1 MDDLE
6 QDISSDDSSA
16 ALLPDTGGTE
26 DVSQESDI
34 PLIEPPQAQ
43 VQNTNYTSDDPRL
56 MDSLFGT
63 ESSKNPNA
71 IGPETRT
78 GEHALGIGQIMPAT
92 FKQYA
97 KEGEEVFNEQDNKN
111 VSQRVLKDYQS
122 QFGGDIKLALAAYNA
137 GPGTIKNYQKR
148 TRNGTWDE
156 VSAEMEK
163 DNAYE
168 ETRKYVPK
176 ILGNYERKLGTQS
189 PGLQTGPP
197 QQAGALPQG
206 RGTRKE
212 FANTLLQEVSKPD
225 FDTLSPPEQI
235 KTLGTLYGS
244 RKWEPD
250 TYDTVKSTATSI
262 WDTADPEEQPDFSEI
277 VGVPP
282 ITPSDQNVD
291 KSVDDWKTMAMQKVI
306 KSGIPPALFGDQLDT
321 YLKQVTDNEKE
332 AFTARNRSTVGWA
345 LNRTGNLIR
354 EGVKGAVGMATG
366 AVAGGVRLA
375 GAPFGAGQETAD
387 IIENT
392 PVAVLGVPARDFLY
406 NTDQNGELVLNP
418 DGTPQ
423 MHWQAQV
430 AQGIGMIGGTIGTL
444 GVGAELGVSSKVLAA
459 ANMTTNTLN
468 MAGSSFKHVYNE
480 TGSIKQAYSAAAFAI
495 PAAAVQS
502 VGELGVV
509 AGAFSPTLKGLSV
522 YDKARYLAQSFTKN
536 AVIGSST
543 TAAGDIIQQ
552 YGETRQTG
560 EAISGQRTAIAAVT
574 GGLGAG
580 VAGGAFDYIRGTSS
594 LKPVIKPSETINS
607 GKELT
612 SFRDSLE
619 PTRVVNA
626 KPESIKKSEADLL
639 GITVTPREGGGVTL
653 TKKTDIALQESYT
666 PEQLP
671 ELIDTLNSQ
680 PTPREIETIAKEHGE
695 LASKPVK
702 TPAEGERLTQLS
714 NTLEQ
719 VSRPEYQNNI
729 KAVENKVAQVLE
741 SDPGLL
747 PVRRDISDHTWEHVE
762 TGRKAPFLKDL
773 LKPEE
778 IVTPEF
784 THDVSDISHIRI
796 LDEDTLQPTQS
807 ESPKAIAT
815 EEHLN
820 LQRDLDKINAE
831 LLDFKNKKE
840 TLPKT
845 DKEGRKATQDAIDAK
860 TQEKRTVQS
869 DQLKLKPTLDIE
881 LAEQETYTK
890 NQRAR
895 DKDLKTINKI
905 REKGLGAIVTSKGKS
920 EIIIPKG
927 LQEEAK
933 TQITAHEI
941 AHSITDKLNL
951 SADTNLAIESKL
963 LDLKDK
969 ADVTPASEMAKE
981 VFLPEVNKNVKIPE
995 GTTVKGLEKE
1005 SQDALL
1011 SKREYLANQVGAIML
1026 KRAGRDIGDYKILPE
1041 LEEALSKT
1049 KLPEI
1054 GGRNEPKGTQNI
1066 QPERSRTTTQEVAKE
1081 SPSITAENVQAN
1093 NIPKENI
1100 PVDNVSKSAEG
1111 IIEPEAPLNPKT
1123 GETGETAFSK
1133 TVREEVPERPATEYE
1148 KVSRI
1153 KGTEEANKYIQEKGL
1168 EETAKL
1174 LQNKESFKA
1183 NPEQRILLTDALL
1196 RKVKEE
1202 FNANPTLNNQKYLYE
1217 ADQLRGA
1224 VGTSAGQQL
1233 ALLQRF
1239 RNTADFADFITQV
1252 KKTYREAG
1260 FDSPEFTE
1268 FQLKELKAMY
1278 ENAQGI
1284 PEGVLRND
1292 RIQKTWEKAMISKK
1306 LEWPD
1311 FLRSYMQTNLLS
1323 GIGTGLINTAG
1334 GAWMGPLFTALSHPI
1349 LGRGLVWKTMWK
1361 TLGVA
1366 KANARRVL
1374 EGKGANELYGGLM
1387 DPSAIQVKDTST
1399 PARALASIYN
1409 KFGRGLHRVLSASDT
1424 FMRTTAGEGYIAVK
1438 KYKELQEKYAN
1449 NPDKLYA
1456 EAGKIALNKDAL
1468 NSAILQ
1474 AEKEGKA
1481 VGLEL
1486 SEADK
1491 MVRAYEII
1499 RRADTSPE
1507 LLRQAADWADTV
1519 SLRGDIANPIQ
1530 NLLHKA
1536 LYNSQI
1542 WNDHPLLGAARNVIL
1557 PFGRAILKI
1566 SDFSMDLVPGNIFI
1580 DKGMR
1585 YLGGKIKGEALP
1597 ERSQALQDRLRAG
1610 QYIGTA
1616 LAVTTMGLARSG
1628 LVQITGE
1635 EEQALGANKGEPA
1648 KSRKQ
1653 FKESEQAG
1661 IPPYSIIFPGGF
1673 AISYKDLPGINAV
1686 LYGVHKAN
1694 KAIDE
1699 GTAMPYVAMEFFRNS
1714 YASAVP
1720 FLGTGTLNSPYVSL
1734 VSGMLDP
1741 EATEKRVQ
1749 DSFEKVATSVSKMMT
1764 PASSLLSDVKKLY
1777 DSTPEESNQS
1787 LTLKMFKDI
1796 PGVSELLGSKP
1807 ALNRFGDPVERTAL
1821 ERIPGV
1827 GRLIEEVKTPSD
1839 EVARK
1844 LVEKGIIVPELG
1856 RTVKFNKS
1864 EYPNVQ
1870 FQEKYEA
1877 TRAEKVGKAYSNSFT
1892 PDEWYDFIKATGPH
1906 IRTIANQIAS
1916 SSMPTAQAQ
1925 ELLIKRTHMI
1935 EDQAKKRFIRTG
1947 QF

>member
-1 MDDLE
+1 MDGELPT
-6 QDISSDDSSA
+6 DSNLSTDTETNPSA
-16 ALLPDTGGTE
+16 IDTSLPET
-26 DVSQESDI
+26 SQQ
-34 PLIEPPQAQ
+34 PIEAPQQ
-43 VQNTNYTSDDPRL
+43 IQSTNYTSDDPRL

-63 ESSKNPNA
+63 ESSNNPNA
-71 IGPETRT
+71 IGPVTRT
-78 GEHALGIGQIMPAT
+78 GDHAQGIGQIMPAT

-97 KEGEEVFNEQDNKN
+97 KEGEDVFNEEDNKA

-137 GPGTIKNYQKR
+137 GPGTIKKYQAR
-148 TRNGTWDE
+148 TENGTWDE
-156 VSAEMEK
+156 VSSEMQK

-176 ILGNYERKLGTQS
+176 ILGKYEKAIGEQS

-197 QQAGALPQG
+197 QQTGALPQG

-212 FANTLLQEVSKPD
+212 FADTLLQEVSKPD
-225 FDTLSPPEQI
+225 FDTLSAPEQI
-235 KTLGTLYGS
+235 KTLGSLYGS
-244 RKWEPD
+244 RKWAPD

-262 WDTADPEEQPDFSEI
+262 WETADPEDKPDFSEI

-282 ITPSDQNVD
+282 ITPSEQNVD
-291 KSVDDWKTMAMQKVI
+291 KSMEDWKTTAIQKVI
-306 KSGIPPALFGDQLDT
+306 KSGVPPALFGNQLDD
-321 YLKQVTDNEKE
+321 YLNSVTQNEKE

-354 EGVKGAVGMATG
+354 EGTKGAAGLVTGAVGG
-366 AVAGGVRLA
+366 AVRLG
-375 GAPFGAGQETAD
+375 GAPFGVGQETAD

-392 PVAVLGVPARDFLY
+392 PVAVLGIPARDFLY

-423 MHWQAQV
+423 MHWQAQA
-430 AQGIGMIGGTIGTL
+430 AQGIGMIGGTIATL
-444 GVGAELGVSSKVLAA
+444 GVGAELGVSAKVLAA
-459 ANMTTNTLN
+459 TNMSANTLN

-480 TGSIKQAYSAAAFAI
+480 TGSIQKAYTAAAFSL

-509 AGAFSPTLKGLSV
+509 AGAFSPVLKSLSA
-522 YDKARYLAQSFTKN
+522 YDKARYVAQSFTKN
-536 AVIGSST
+536 AVLGSST
-543 TAAGDIIQQ
+543 TAAADIVQQ

-560 EAISGQRTAIAAVT
+560 EAISGQRTAIAAIT
-574 GGLGAG
+574 GGIGAG
-580 VAGGAFDYIRGTSS
+580 AAGAGFDYIKGTSS
-594 LKPVIKPSETINS
+594 IKPVIRQTEIVNS
-607 GKELT
+607 GKELA

-619 PTRVVNA
+619 PNKVLNV
-626 KPESIKKSEADLL
+626 KPESISKSEADLL
-639 GITVTPREGGGVTL
+639 GIEVVPTEGGVTL
-653 TKKTDIALQESYT
+653 TKKTDIALRDTYT

-671 ELIDTLNSQ
+671 ELIDTLNTQ
-680 PTPREIETIAKEHGE
+680 PTPKEIQNIAKEHSE
-695 LASKPVK
+695 LASKPIK
-702 TPAEGERLTQLS
+702 TAIETERLNQLS

-741 SDPGLL
+741 ADPGAL
-747 PVRRDISDHTWEHVE
+747 PVRRNTTDHTWEHVE
-762 TGRKAPFLKDL
+762 TGRKTPFLKDL

-778 IVTPEF
+778 ITTPEF
-784 THDVSDISHIRI
+784 THDVSDISKLTIH
-796 LDEDTLQPTQS
+796 DEDALANTEVSKRLQN
-807 ESPKAIAT
+807 KF
-815 EEHLN
+815 
-820 LQRDLDKINAE
+820 DK
-831 LLDFKNKKE
+831 
-840 TLPKT
+840 
-845 DKEGRKATQDAIDAK
+845 
-860 TQEKRTVQS
+860 V
-869 DQLKLKPTLDIE
+869 
-881 LAEQETYTK
+881 
-890 NQRAR
+890 
-895 DKDLKTINKI
+895 
-905 REKGLGAIVTSKGKS
+905 REKGLGAIVSSKGKT
-920 EIIIPKG
+920 EIVLPKG
-927 LQEEAK
+927 LNETTKSQV
-933 TQITAHEI
+933 TAHEI
-941 AHSITDKLNL
+941 AHAITDKLNIPHEVDL
-951 SADTNLAIESKL
+951 VVESKL

-969 ADVTPASEMAKE
+969 ADITPASEMAKE
-981 VFLPEVNKNVKIPE
+981 VFLPEVQKNVKIPE
-995 GTTVKGLEKE
+995 GTTVKGLEKS

-1049 KLPEI
+1049 KLPDI
-1054 GGRNEPKGTQNI
+1054 GGKSSEPKEI
-1066 QPERSRTTTQEVAKE
+1066 QTATKESAPEVAIQKQNA
-1081 SPSITAENVQAN
+1081 PQ
-1093 NIPKENI
+1093 ENI
-1100 PVDNVSKSAEG
+1100 PVNNVSKSVEG
-1111 IIEPEAPLNPKT
+1111 VVEPPTPSLNPKT

-1153 KGTEEANKYIQEKGL
+1153 KGGEEARKYVEDNGTDHTL
-1168 EETAKL
+1168 NL
-1174 LQNKESFKA
+1174 LQDKESFST
-1183 NPEQRILLTDALL
+1183 NPEQRVLLTDALL
-1196 RKVKEE
+1196 NKVKDE
-1202 FNANPTLNNQKYLYE
+1202 FNANPTPENSAKLYD

-1224 VGTSAGQQL
+1224 VGTSAAQQL

-1239 RNTADFADFITQV
+1239 RNTENFADFITQV

-1260 FDSPEFTE
+1260 LNTPEFTE

-1278 ENAQGI
+1278 DNAQGL

-1292 RIQKTWEKAMISKK
+1292 RVQKTWEKA
-1306 LEWPD
+1306 LENQNLKWPE

-1323 GIGTGLINTAG
+1323 GIGTGVINTAG
-1334 GAWMGPLFTALSHPI
+1334 GLWMSPLFTALSHPL
-1349 LGRGLVWKTMWK
+1349 LGRGLVWKTMWNV
-1361 TLGVA
+1361 LGVA
-1366 KANARRVL
+1366 KANALRVL
-1374 EGKGANELYGGLM
+1374 QGKGANELYGGLM
-1387 DPSAIQVKDTST
+1387 DPSAIHVKDNST
-1399 PARALASIYN
+1399 YARAIASVYN

-1424 FMRTTAGEGYIAVK
+1424 FMKTTGGEGYLAVK
-1438 KYKELQEKYAN
+1438 KYEALQEKYAN

-1456 EAGKIALNKDAL
+1456 EAGKIALSKDAL
-1468 NSAILQ
+1468 DSAILQ

-1481 VGLEL
+1481 VGLDL

-1491 MVRAYEII
+1491 MVRAYEIV

-1507 LLRQAADWADTV
+1507 MLKNAADWADVT
-1519 SLRGDIANPIQ
+1519 SLRGGIANPIQ

-1542 WNDHPLLGAARNVIL
+1542 WKDSPILSGARTVIL

-1566 SDFSMDLVPGNIFI
+1566 SDFAMDLVPGNIFV
-1580 DKGMR
+1580 DKGAR
-1585 YLGGKIKGEALP
+1585 YLGGKLKGEALP
-1597 ERSQALQDRLRAG
+1597 ERSPALQDRLRAG

-1628 LVQITGE
+1628 LIQITGE
-1635 EEQALGANKGEPA
+1635 EEQQLGAGKGNPA
-1648 KSRKQ
+1648 KTRAD
-1653 FKESEQAG
+1653 FKEAEQTG

-1673 AISYKDLPGINAV
+1673 AISYKDLPGLNAV

-1694 KAIDE
+1694 KALDS
-1699 GTAMPYVAMEFFRNS
+1699 GTAIPYAAMEFFRNAYS
-1714 YASAVP
+1714 SAVP

-1734 VSGMLDP
+1734 VNGMLDP

-1749 DSFEKVATSVSKMMT
+1749 DSFEKVTQSVSKMLT
-1764 PASSLLSDVKKLY
+1764 PASSLLTDIKKLY
-1777 DSTPEESNQS
+1777 DSTPEESNQN

-1807 ALNRFGDPVERTAL
+1807 ALNRFGDPVERTPL
-1821 ERIPGV
+1821 ERVPGV
-1827 GRLIEEVKTPSD
+1827 GRIVEEVKTPSD

-1844 LVEKGIIVPELG
+1844 LLEKGIIVPELG

-1870 FQEKYEA
+1870 FQEKYES

-1892 PDEWYDFIKATGPH
+1892 PDEWYNFIKATGPH
-1906 IRTIANQIAS
+1906 IRQVANQIAS
-1916 SSMPTAQAQ
+1916 SSLPTDKAQ